1 MMESVQPG
9 PSSGAGSPPQL
20 PDEAG
25 ERHKES
31 SSKGLRR
38 LGQGEL
44 DALGKLAELW
54 HRKPWGCPSLFRT
67 KSGFSNLRMYIVGR
81 ITLCQC

>member
-25 ERHKES
+25 ERHES